1 MNLGVKKRIRTSI
14 VFLENPKEYER
25 TEDKFAV
32 GALPCMVKIKAEDG
46 VLQEPD
52 QASNVTLRYLGAI
65 TTFHIDSSMNSI
77 NGNENLH
84 EASRQSV
91 GREAT
96 KVVQLGPQ

>member
-1 MNLGVKKRIRTSI
+1 MKLDVKRRIRTSV
-14 VFLENPKEYER
+14 VFLENLKKCER

-32 GALPCMVKIKAEDG
+32 GALPCRVNIKAEDG

-52 QASNVTLRYLGAI
+52 QASNVTLRYLRVI

-84 EASRQSV
+84 EAPRQSV
-91 GREAT
+91 GPEAT
-96 KVVQLGPQ
+96 NVVQLGPQ